1 MKTSIL
7 SKAIYY
13 YKILIIILSLVILA
27 TPQYTIFGK
36 IGFIIVGLGGI
47 LCLWDLFSN
56 RTFLKA
62 KRMIWLIL
70 FLISFAITV
79 VLNYKINLNLN
90 VMSFA
95 YSTVALIL
103 LYPNNSGSKEEVV
116 KEMFHLNNVLLGMT
130 AIMSTIGFVMFITL
144 FEYRYNYAE
153 GQDYIVGWSSSG
165 NRLFGLYSNPGL
177 MLTAIAIAFTFI
189 QIEVSKHIYVDKTPR
204 YFKIFIGYSLVINY
218 ICLLLENAKGAYIS
232 LAVFFAFYL
241 FMKFR
246 VKGLKDNLTTVKNWG
261 RGILLGVL
269 STILLFSSIY
279 VVRLG
284 LPYLPKAY
292 YYVESLITGENPENA
307 DKYDNIDI
315 ERGEIPDEYG
325 SLTGR
330 PQIWE
335 RGMEEF
341 CKKPIFGWGP
351 LSFNTIK
358 VFEAP
363 LRHLHNFIVE
373 SLAGVGIVGSFF
385 IFFFLI
391 SALVELLRK
400 SFSRKFAD
408 DKYSNVIYTCIAML
422 IMFAVNSMAE
432 VTILYMTRLSVFLFW
447 LYLGYTITLL
457 DDGKPSRF
465 DKPLLK
471 LYNLLNRKKEIKT
484 VNEE

>member
-1 MKTSIL
+1 MKTSLL
-7 SKAIYY
+7 SKIIYY
-13 YKILIIILSLVILA
+13 YKILIIILCLVILA

-36 IGFIIVGLGGI
+36 INFIIVGIGGLLCVLDLI
-47 LCLWDLFSN
+47 LE

-62 KRMIWLIL
+62 KRMIWLLL
-70 FLISFAITV
+70 FTISFAITV
-79 VLNYKINLNLN
+79 ILNRNINFNLNT
-90 VMSFA
+90 MSFA
-95 YSTVALIL
+95 YSTIALIL
-103 LYPNNSGSKEEVV
+103 LYPNHTGSKEMVV
-116 KEMFHLNNVLLGMT
+116 KEMFHLSNVFLGMT
-130 AIMSTIGFVMFITL
+130 AIMSTIGFGMFVVL
-144 FEYRYNYAE
+144 FGYSYRYAE
-153 GQDYIVGWSSSG
+153 GTDYIVGWSSG

-177 MLTAIAIAFTFI
+177 MITAIAIAIAFI
-189 QIEVSKHIYVDKTPR
+189 QIEVSKHIYEGKKTPR
-204 YFKIFIGYSLVINY
+204 YFKVFIGYCFVINY
-218 ICLLLENAKGAYIS
+218 LCMLLENAKGAYIS
-232 LAVFFAFYL
+232 LAVFLAFYL

-246 VKGLKDNLTTVKNWG
+246 VKGLKDNLTTIKNWG

-292 YYVESLITGENPENA
+292 YYVESLITGENPEIA
-307 DKYDNIDI
+307 EKYDNVDI